1 MKHSRYLQA
10 LLLGVIL
17 LLPCVPSPA
26 AAASAKQLI
35 KPYPGSSIHASWT
48 HKFDRVVL
56 PTGKIG
62 WDEKRQTD
70 VAAHSVKVE
79 GKLTY
84 LDFDTPE
91 NRGGL
96 EVLDNYLQGLKGA
109 GFQILFNCYASA
121 CGDGYPLDRDQ
132 FGDDPSQV
140 GHDQTGYLTA
150 RLTRASGDVYV
161 TVIVDQQNA
170 CTDLA
175 IVEARPMEV
184 GLVKV
189 DPKALLNDIERT
201 GHATIYGIYFDTGK
215 AEVKPKSRQALGA
228 IAKLLKGKPGLKLYV
243 VGHTD
248 NAGTLDYNMGLS
260 RRRADAVV
268 SVLEKQYGIAAARL
282 RPEGVGPLAPVL
294 ANTSKAGRAKN
305 RRVELVAQ

>member
-1 MKHSRYLQA
+1 MKCTWFLQVLFVCAA
-10 LLLGVIL
+10 LLLSC
-17 LLPCVPSPA
+17 LPAPA
-26 AAASAKQLI
+26 EAAGHQLI
-35 KPYPGSSIHASWT
+35 KPYPGSTLQTSWT

-56 PTGKIG
+56 PMGKIS
-62 WDEKRQTD
+62 WDDKRQTD
-70 VAAHSVKVE
+70 VAAKTAKVA

-84 LDFDTPE
+84 LDYGTPE

-96 EVLDNYLQGLKGA
+96 EVLDNYKQGLKVG
-109 GFQILFNCYASA
+109 GFQILFSCYGAA
-121 CGDGYPLDRDQ
+121 CGEGYPIDREQ

-140 GHDQTGYLTA
+140 GHEQTGYLTA
-150 RLTRASGDVYV
+150 KLARADGDVYV
-161 TVIVDQQNA
+161 TVIVDQPNA
-170 CTDLA
+170 VTDLA
-175 IVEARPMEV
+175 IVEARPMET

-201 GHATIYGIYFDTGK
+201 GHASIYGIYFDTGK
-215 AEVKPKSRQALGA
+215 AVVKPRSKQALGA
-228 IAKLLKGKPGLKLYV
+228 IAKLLKSKPALKLYV

-268 SVLEKQYGIAAARL
+268 AVLVKKYGIAAARL

-294 ANTSKAGRAKN
+294 ANTSQAGRAKN